1 MQKQNNGLREIK
13 FTKDYTKHAEG
24 SVLVEFG
31 DTKVICTASIED
43 KVPPF
48 LKNSGTGWISA
59 EYSMLPRS
67 THQRKIRESSRGKVD
82 GRTHEIQRLIG
93 RSLRSVIDLKQLG
106 EKTIWIDCDVIQAD
120 GGTRTASISG
130 AFVALALACDRLC
143 RSKQLKKFPI
153 KEFVSAVSV
162 GIVDGDCVL
171 DLCYEQDSSAH
182 VDMNVVMTGKGEFIE
197 IQSTGEERPFT
208 RTQFNSLLELAE
220 GGCMQIIDIQKQ
232 VLGAEITD
240 RIHGIQPKPQAP
252 KKERVKHDNTPY
264 LNAEG
269 KLEFV
274 IASSNSHKIEEINAI
289 LAEHDIKLLSLD
301 DVGLK
306 GIEIEETGVT
316 FEENAMI
323 KAKAIMELTGKI
335 AIADDSGLMVD
346 VLGGEPGVYSAR
358 SSGADAHDQRNNQL
372 LKQKLADINWNDR
385 KARFVSV
392 IALAFPDG
400 REGLYKGTCEGMIG
414 FEESGENGFGYDP
427 LFIPDIG
434 PDNEKTFA
442 ELSAE
447 EKNRI
452 SHRSR
457 ALKVMSRKLEDL
469 LY

>member
-1 MQKQNNGLREIK
+1 MQKENNGLRNIQ

-48 LKNSGTGWISA
+48 LKNSGTGWITA

-93 RSLRSVIDLKQLG
+93 RSLRSVIDLKSLG

-130 AFVALALACDRLC
+130 SFVALALACDKLY
-143 RSKQLKKFPI
+143 KTKHLKKFPI
-153 KEFVSAVSV
+153 KEFISAVSV
-162 GIVDGDCVL
+162 GIVQGQCVL
-171 DLCYEQDSSAH
+171 DLCYEQDSNAH
-182 VDMNVVMTGKGEFIE
+182 VDMNVVMTGKGEFVE
-197 IQSTGEERPFT
+197 IQSTGEEKPFT
-208 RTQFNSLLELAE
+208 RTQFNDLLELAE
-220 GGCMQIIDIQKQ
+220 NGCANIIKMQKE
-232 VLGAEITD
+232 VLGEEITN
-240 RIHGIQPKPQAP
+240 RISGIVPKAQVV
-252 KKERVKHDNTPY
+252 KKERVKHDNSSY

-274 IASSNSHKIEEINAI
+274 IASSNQHKIEEINAI
-289 LAEHDIKLLSLD
+289 LSGHDIKLLSLE

-306 GIEIEETGVT
+306 GIEIEETGAT

-323 KAKAIMELTGKI
+323 KAKKIMELTGKI
-335 AIADDSGLMVD
+335 AIADDSGLVVD
-346 VLGGEPGVYSAR
+346 ALSGEPGVYSAR
-358 SSGADAHDQRNNQL
+358 YAGKDSNDDKNNQL
-372 LKQKLADINWNDR
+372 LMKKLADVNWNDR
-385 KARFVSV
+385 TARFVSV
-392 IALAFPDG
+392 IALVLPDG
-400 REGLYKGTCEGMIG
+400 REGIFKGICEGVIG
-414 FEESGENGFGYDP
+414 FKESGKNGFGYDP
-427 LFIPDIG
+427 LFIPDTNSG
-434 PDNEKTFA
+434 SDKTFA
-442 ELSAE
+442 EFTAE
-447 EKNRI
+447 EKNKI

-457 ALKVMSRKLEDL
+457 ALKVMSKKLQDI

>member
-1 MQKQNNGLREIK
+1 M
-13 FTKDYTKHAEG
+13 
-24 SVLVEFG
+24 
-31 DTKVICTASIED
+31 
-43 KVPPF
+43 
-48 LKNSGTGWISA
+48 
-59 EYSMLPRS
+59 
-67 THQRKIRESSRGKVD
+67 
-82 GRTHEIQRLIG
+82 
-93 RSLRSVIDLKQLG
+93 
-106 EKTIWIDCDVIQAD
+106 
-120 GGTRTASISG
+120 
-130 AFVALALACDRLC
+130 
-143 RSKQLKKFPI
+143 
-153 KEFVSAVSV
+153 
-162 GIVDGDCVL
+162 
-171 DLCYEQDSSAH
+171 
-182 VDMNVVMTGKGEFIE
+182 
-197 IQSTGEERPFT
+197 
-208 RTQFNSLLELAE
+208 
-220 GGCMQIIDIQKQ
+220 
-232 VLGAEITD
+232 
-240 RIHGIQPKPQAP
+240 
-252 KKERVKHDNTPY
+252 
-264 LNAEG
+264 
-269 KLEFV
+269 

-346 VLGGEPGVYSAR
+346 ILGGEPGVYSAR
-358 SSGADAHDQRNNQL
+358 YSGADANDQRNNQL
-372 LKQKLADINWNDR
+372 LKQKLADVNWNDR

-400 REGLYKGTCEGMIG
+400 REGLYKGICEGMIG